1 LKNKHDPDE
10 LLRNTKVVVSPQMF
24 TLVSLTRDE
33 WMQLLQDPASSPR
46 MTAPFM
52 IFMDEYEV
60 TLLLDETDF
69 ETVLPS
75 LKNSKTERGFRMM
88 TFDTVMDF
96 NVVGFLA
103 QISKVLAEAGVPI
116 FSVSAFSR
124 DHILVKQDHLVLT
137 LRVLV
142 PFVSQLC

>member
-1 LKNKHDPDE
+1 
-10 LLRNTKVVVSPQMF
+10 
-24 TLVSLTRDE
+24 
-33 WMQLLQDPASSPR
+33 
-46 MTAPFM
+46 
-52 IFMDEYEV
+52 MDEYEV